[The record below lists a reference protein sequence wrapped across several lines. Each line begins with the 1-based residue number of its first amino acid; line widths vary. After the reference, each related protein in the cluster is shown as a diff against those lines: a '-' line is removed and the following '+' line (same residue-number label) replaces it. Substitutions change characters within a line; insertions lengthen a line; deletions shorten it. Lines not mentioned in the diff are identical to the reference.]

1 MMDSLGKYLLGI
13 LSCALIC
20 GIAMELIGK
29 KSGNAAL
36 IRLLCG
42 VFMLLSV
49 ISPLL
54 DIRIGPLADLT
65 GQIRHEAEAV
75 TQDGKNLAQE
85 HYRAVITQR
94 TQAYILDKAVS
105 LGAEMEARVTLA
117 EDDLAAPKSV
127 TIRGRISPYAK
138 GILSN
143 WLVSELGIPAEE
155 QTWIASN

>member
-1 MMDSLGKYLLGI
+1 MDSLGKYLLGI

-20 GIAMELIGK
+20 GIVTQLIGK

-49 ISPLL
+49 VSPLL
-54 DIRIGPLADLT
+54 DIHIGSLGDLT
-65 GQIRHEAEAV
+65 GQIRREADAI
-75 TQDGKNLAQE
+75 TQDGKNLAQD
-85 HYRAVITQR
+85 HYRAVITDR

-105 LGAEMEARVTLA
+105 LGAEMEAKVILE

-143 WLVSELGIPAEE
+143 WLESELGIPAEE